1 MKAKSNETPL
11 APSEPEEETMLL
23 KRKAMEEMQKAMD
36 ERQKYLDNR
45 QRFMENWEKR
55 RESKVYGD
63 PISPTS
69 QMPNYGPEVGSVGS
83 NQQSYRS
90 RASSASASSRIRD
103 PPGTTR
109 DRSRSLGVQR
119 ADPWPVVPA
128 IPRAAQGQRPIS
140 GQMAIPTTT
149 YPALEGPQFM

>member
-1 MKAKSNETPL
+1 MKVKSNETPL

-55 RESKVYGD
+55 RESKVHGD
-63 PISPTS
+63 YFSPTS
-69 QMPNYGPEVGSVGS
+69 QMPNYDPEVGSMGQHS
-83 NQQSYRS
+83 HRS
-90 RASSASASSRIRD
+90 RSASVSSRIRD
-103 PPGTTR
+103 
-109 DRSRSLGVQR
+109 RSGSLR
-119 ADPWPVVPA
+119 AQQTDPWPAVPA
-128 IPRAAQGQRPIS
+128 IQRATQVQRPITS
-140 GQMAIPTTT
+140 QMAIPMTN